1 MCLGLPTSWRIHQT
15 GGRHVGVMS
24 GVACAVL
31 MWRIIVTIGPRPLA
45 RAASASSPKVQQTPV
60 EQQLLSRSA

>member
-1 MCLGLPTSWRIHQT
+1 
-15 GGRHVGVMS
+15 
-24 GVACAVL
+24 